1 MCQAEELRV
10 QWGDIDWNGKFLMVR
25 RGYVLGRTL
34 PTKTDKDRRVDLSDA
49 LLEALRVHRRAMR
62 EKWLKKGWSEIPKWV
77 FANQEGKPANMDNV
91 KLRHFYPNLA
101 KAGLRRVRYHD
112 LRHTFASLLLQNGE
126 PLAYIKEQL
135 GHSSITMTVDVYGHL
150 EPGRNRQAV
159 NKLPT
164 IKDAPAE
171 DLEKAGNE

>member
-1 MCQAEELRV
+1 M

-91 KLRHFYPNLA
+91 KLRHFYPESGQGRSAPSQVPRFEAHVRQPAASERGAIGLHQRTTRPLQYNDDRRCLRA
-101 KAGLRRVRYHD
+101 SGTGAEPAGCKQAADDQGRSCRRPREGPVTSR
-112 LRHTFASLLLQNGE
+112 S
-126 PLAYIKEQL
+126 P
-135 GHSSITMTVDVYGHL
+135 
-150 EPGRNRQAV
+150 
-159 NKLPT
+159 
-164 IKDAPAE
+164 
-171 DLEKAGNE
+171 